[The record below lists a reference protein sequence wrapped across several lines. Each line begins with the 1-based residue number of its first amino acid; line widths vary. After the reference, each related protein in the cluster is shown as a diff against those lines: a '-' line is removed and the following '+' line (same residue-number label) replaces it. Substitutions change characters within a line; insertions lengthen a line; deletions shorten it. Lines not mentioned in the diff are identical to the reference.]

1 LSKADRIIDRCPRF
15 YKGSERTSI
24 LSTLINAVSN
34 ELDKVDDALTN
45 LLNAHWVDTANNGDL
60 DRIGSVVEL
69 KRSADE
75 DDEHYKSHLKRA
87 VDEYRGGGTIVSI
100 LKEFQSYFGEGGLEI
115 IENPEVESYAEF
127 LVIANDTWNL
137 HSSSIVNE
145 ESQLSL
151 TVEDEG
157 TVSNP
162 KITNDAGYSMTYK
175 GELKTGQKL
184 IIREGKAFIGD
195 QDVSAQVKPLE
206 MPLLPRKASLWK
218 YSEALLEGIGIFD
231 KTRFDEHTFAIR
243 VPTVRVSFNWIRRQ
257 PATFLIKVNPEAL
270 SKSPVTE
277 YYIQERLKC
286 LRAAGIK
293 TFVKVME

>member
-15 YKGSERTSI
+15 YKGWERTSL

-45 LLNAHWVDTANNGDL
+45 LLQAHWVDTANEGDL
-60 DRIGSVVEL
+60 DKIGSIVGL
-69 KRSADE
+69 KRSGDE
-75 DDEHYKSHLKRA
+75 DDEHYKFHLKRA
-87 VDEYRGGGTIVSI
+87 VDEYRGGGTIASI
-100 LKEFQSYFGEGGLEI
+100 LKEFQSYLGEGGLEI

-137 HSSSIVNE
+137 GSSSIENE
-145 ESQLSL
+145 KSQLSL

-162 KITNDAGYSMTYK
+162 KITNDAGFSMNYK
-175 GELKTGQKL
+175 GELRTGQQL
-184 IIREGKAFIGD
+184 VIRDGKAFIGD
-195 QDVSAQVKPLE
+195 QDVSFQVSPLE
-206 MPLLPRKASLWK
+206 MPLLPRKASSWK
-218 YSEALLEGIGIFD
+218 YSEALLEGIGVFD
-231 KTRFDEHTFAIR
+231 KGRFDENTFAIR
-243 VPTVRVSFNWIRRQ
+243 VPTVRVGFNWIRRE
-257 PATFLIKVNPEAL
+257 PATFFVKVNPEAL
-270 SKSPVTE
+270 SKSPIAE
-277 YYIQERLKC
+277 YYIQERLKS